1 MSRNIRWAYF
11 VLSLISGIVIYNEI
25 SKPVYPDKCFISKFP
40 LIRQLDQ
47 ISCGPVA
54 VTMLLNFYG
63 EEVKV
68 SEVKNKTKT
77 KWFSYKGEEVGM
89 TSPDY
94 VAEALSRYGVYSVVR
109 KSDLDHVKLYVSE
122 NRPPICLVR
131 SSNTT
136 WHYVIVVGYNDE
148 DKTISLADPADGA
161 IIMMS
166 QHAFVEAWSFNCD
179 MFGRKIL
186 NDCPVCGGDGKFDY
200 WFLLHPLDVCDI
212 CAGSGTFPD
221 FIGVLLRMADVSNY
235 TLIVPMHANSFGG

>member
-40 LIRQLDQ
+40 LIKQLDQ

-68 SEVKNKTKT
+68 SKVKSKTKT

-94 VAEALSRYGVYSVVR
+94 IAEALSHYGVYSVVR

-122 NRPPICLVR
+122 NRPPICLIR
-131 SSNTT
+131 SSKTT
-136 WHYVIVVGYNDE
+136 WHYVVVVGYNDE
-148 DKTISLADPADGA
+148 ETIFLADPVEGK

-166 QHAFVEAWSFNCD
+166 QYDFVEAWSFNRD
-179 MFGRKIL
+179 MFGRKIK
-186 NDCPVCGGDGKFDY
+186 P
-200 WFLLHPLDVCDI
+200 
-212 CAGSGTFPD
+212 PD
-221 FIGVLLRMADVSNY
+221 FIGGLLRLADVSNY
-235 TLIVPMHANSFGG
+235 TLIVPMHANAAG

>member
-40 LIRQLDQ
+40 LIKQLDE

-54 VTMLLNFYG
+54 ATMLLNFYG

-68 SEVKNKTKT
+68 SKVKSKTKT

-94 VAEALSRYGVYSVVR
+94 IAVALSYYGVYSVVR

-122 NRPPICLVR
+122 NRPPICLIR
-131 SSNTT
+131 SSNAT
-136 WHYVIVVGYNDE
+136 WHYVIVVGYNDADE
-148 DKTISLADPADGA
+148 TISLADPAGGC

-166 QHAFVEAWSFNCD
+166 QYDFVEAWSFSRD
-179 MFGRKIL
+179 MFGRKI
-186 NDCPVCGGDGKFDY
+186 P
-200 WFLLHPLDVCDI
+200 P
-212 CAGSGTFPD
+212 PD
-221 FIGVLLRMADVSNY
+221 FIGGLLRLADVSNY
-235 TLIVPMHANSFGG
+235 TLIVPMHANSVGL

>member
-40 LIRQLDQ
+40 LIKQLDE

-68 SEVKNKTKT
+68 SEVKRKTKT
-77 KWFSYKGEEVGM
+77 KWFSYKGEEIGM

-122 NRPPICLVR
+122 NRPPICLIR
-131 SSNTT
+131 SSKTT
-136 WHYVIVVGYNDE
+136 WHYVVVVGYNDE
-148 DKTISLADPADGA
+148 ETIFLADPVEGK

-166 QHAFVEAWSFNCD
+166 QYDFVEAWSFNRD
-179 MFGRKIL
+179 MFGRKVKPPDVI
-186 NDCPVCGGDGKFDY
+186 GG
-200 WFLLHPLDVCDI
+200 LVRL
-212 CAGSGTFPD
+212 
-221 FIGVLLRMADVSNY
+221 ADVSNY
-235 TLIVPMHANSFGG
+235 TLIVPMHANAAG